1 MSKYYLGILG
11 AGVLIGSFL
20 LTLWI
25 TAPATPPDI
34 KSEPLTVNAEIFATY
49 LVPDEDMLPAAASA
63 AGLQHSAKLKGF
75 IDSVTR
81 LNNDQVK
88 ILGWAFDELG
98 EGDPITILVFAQG
111 KNVFQTQTKGTRLD
125 VAGAWKL
132 SSAAAANV
140 AFAGLLR
147 CLPRQQLLV
156 VAVTQANLSTT
167 LGHVPGQPV
176 CPA

>member
-63 AGLQHSAKLKGF
+63 AGLQHSG
-75 IDSVTR
+75 
-81 LNNDQVK
+81 QV
-88 ILGWAFDELG
+88 ER
-98 EGDPITILVFAQG
+98 VY
-111 KNVFQTQTKGTRLD
+111 
-125 VAGAWKL
+125 
-132 SSAAAANV
+132 
-140 AFAGLLR
+140 
-147 CLPRQQLLV
+147 
-156 VAVTQANLSTT
+156 
-167 LGHVPGQPV
+167 
-176 CPA
+176 